1 MEIYDKDGVLAFR
14 DRVVKFIKEC
24 DDLNK
29 YNELTFGEV
38 INKLQKDKT
47 GKELTAINPT
57 PWMQTFINDNP
68 DLFEKA
74 KKNNF
79 HLFRHMY
86 VDKSQLIDDKK
97 QSEDEIQRKGTQR
110 CDFIKHVFK
119 IQTIIHLYE
128 QRRYNDFLRKTEF
141 RINNAND
148 KVLLKKYIETILSMK
163 DHPIIDVI
171 NFAHKH
177 NLCIKDDRFNCFS
190 QKKEYLFN
198 RLINVKYE
206 SYQKL
211 YEYLEG
217 RTAFSTQHKIKGLEF
232 DRVLVV
238 LDSGGWNK
246 YNFNYLFERNGTETV
261 RLRTQK
267 LFYVCCTRAKES
279 LAVYFRNP
287 SNATLEQAKNWFGTE
302 NVINI

>member
-1 MEIYDKDGVLAFR
+1 
-14 DRVVKFIKEC
+14 
-24 DDLNK
+24 
-29 YNELTFGEV
+29 
-38 INKLQKDKT
+38 
-47 GKELTAINPT
+47 
-57 PWMQTFINDNP
+57 
-68 DLFEKA
+68 
-74 KKNNF
+74 
-79 HLFRHMY
+79 
-86 VDKSQLIDDKK
+86 
-97 QSEDEIQRKGTQR
+97 
-110 CDFIKHVFK
+110 
-119 IQTIIHLYE
+119 
-128 QRRYNDFLRKTEF
+128 
-141 RINNAND
+141 
-148 KVLLKKYIETILSMK
+148 MK

-246 YNFNYLFERNGTETV
+246 YNFNYLFEWNGTETV